1 MRRAGATKVECRR
14 RRGRRYARHRSAAM
28 TVPADVLQFL
38 GAQAPFSALPDAALA
53 ECAGELEAIYRRR
66 GEVVLDLGVA
76 NDSLPIIRKGA
87 VEVSDAQGR
96 LVLRLAEGD
105 SFAFNALLTGE
116 PTRFRYTLLEDA
128 LIWRLPAA
136 RFHALRREF
145 PAFDRFF
152 LKTLE
157 ERLLAAARAPQG
169 NALFAT
175 ALAAIA
181 SRPPRMLPA
190 TASIREAAQAMAA
203 GRISSLLV
211 GTPDD
216 LQGIVTDR
224 DLRNRVLAAGLAP
237 ERPIADIM
245 TPDPVALDGD
255 ADAFAALLVM
265 LDRRIHHL
273 PVRADGR
280 VLGVVTSRDLLALQT
295 EHPLYL
301 IRELGLAADIPA
313 LQAILARLPEL
324 SARLLSAGAD
334 GAGLPKVLTALNDAV
349 TRRLLELA
357 RERMGPPPAAFAW
370 LSFGSQARAEQTLYT
385 DQDNGLVVADGA
397 DPNDPWFVELARFV
411 CAGLDACGQRFCDG
425 GIMASTPS
433 WRLDLSGWRRQ
444 FRAWVAQ
451 PQPEALLRAS
461 IFFDLRPV
469 AGDAA
474 LGRAL
479 LDTLA
484 AIGPQDALFLG
495 ILARQSLQHEVPL
508 GVFRRF
514 VVERDGAHRDRLDLK
529 RAGLLPLTEM
539 VRVRALGAGLA
550 ATAGT
555 RKRLAA
561 LAAAG
566 RLAAGDA
573 DALGHAFDLFTRLR
587 LVHQL
592 RQLRAGEA
600 ADNWIDPDALPGPDR
615 AALRDAFALV
625 RNAQAGLA
633 AEFGVAA
640 P

>member
-1 MRRAGATKVECRR
+1 
-14 RRGRRYARHRSAAM
+14 M
-28 TVPADVLQFL
+28 TVPADVIQFL
-38 GAQAPFSALPDAALA
+38 RAQAPFSALPDAALA
-53 ECAGELEAIYRRR
+53 DCARELEAIYRRR

-136 RFHALRREF
+136 RFHALRHAV

-152 LKTLE
+152 LRTLE

-175 ALAAIA
+175 PLADIA
-181 SRPPRMLPA
+181 SRPPQMVPA
-190 TASIREAAQAMAA
+190 TASIRAAAQAMAA
-203 GRISSLLV
+203 KRISSLLI
-211 GTPDD
+211 GTPDA

-237 ERPIADIM
+237 DGPVADIM
-245 TPDPVALDGD
+245 TPAPIGLDGG
-255 ADAFAALLVM
+255 ADAFAALLLM

-273 PVRADGR
+273 PVLAAGR

-301 IRELGLAADIPA
+301 IREIGLAADLPA
-313 LQAILARLPEL
+313 LTAIVRRLPDL
-324 SARLLSAGAD
+324 AARLLSAGAD
-334 GAGLPKVLTALNDAV
+334 GAGLPKVLTALNDALA
-349 TRRLLELA
+349 RRLLELA
-357 RERMGPPPAAFAW
+357 RERLGPPPAAFAW
-370 LSFGSQARAEQTLYT
+370 LGFGSQARAEQTLYT

-397 DPNDPWFVELARFV
+397 DPNDRWFVELAQFV

-425 GIMASTPS
+425 GIMASNPA
-433 WRLDLSGWRRQ
+433 WRMELAGWRRQ
-444 FRAWVAQ
+444 FRAWVAR
-451 PQPEALLRAS
+451 PEPEALLSAS
-461 IFFDLRPV
+461 IFFDLRPI
-469 AGDAA
+469 AGDAG

-479 LDTLA
+479 LDSLA
-484 AIGPQDALFLG
+484 AIGPHDALFLG
-495 ILARQSLQHEVPL
+495 ILARQALQHEVPL
-508 GVFRRF
+508 GLFRRF

-529 RAGLLPLTEM
+529 RAGLLALTEL
-539 VRVRALGAGLA
+539 VRVRALAAGLA

-555 RKRLAA
+555 RDRLAA

-566 RLAAGDA
+566 RMARADA
-573 DALGHAFDLFTRLR
+573 EALGHAFDLFSRLR

-592 RQLRAGEA
+592 HQVRAGEA

-615 AALRDAFALV
+615 AALRDAFGLV
-625 RNAQAGLA
+625 RSAQAGLA
-633 AEFGVAA
+633 AEFGIAA

>member
-1 MRRAGATKVECRR
+1 
-14 RRGRRYARHRSAAM
+14 M
-28 TVPADVLQFL
+28 TVPADVLEFL
-38 GAQAPFSALPDAALA
+38 RAQAPFLALPEAALA
-53 ECAGELEAIYRRR
+53 ACATELEAIYRRR
-66 GEVVLDLGVA
+66 GEVVLDLGVV

-87 VEVSDAQGR
+87 VEVSDGQGR

-105 SFAFNALLTGE
+105 AFAFNSLLTGE

-128 LIWRLPAA
+128 LVWRLPAA

-152 LKTLE
+152 LRTLE
-157 ERLLAAARAPQG
+157 ERLLAAARAPHG

-190 TASIREAAQAMAA
+190 GASIREAAQLMASQ
-203 GRISSLLV
+203 RISSLLI
-211 GTPDD
+211 GTPQR
-216 LQGIVTDR
+216 LEGIVTDR
-224 DLRNRVLAAGLAP
+224 DLRNRVLAAGLPP
-237 ERPIADIM
+237 ERPVAEIM
-245 TPDPVALDGD
+245 SADPVTLDGS

-273 PVRADGR
+273 PVRAEDGQ

-334 GAGLPKVLTALNDAV
+334 GAGLPRVLTALNDAV

-357 RERMGPPPAAFAW
+357 RERLGPAPAAFAW

-385 DQDNGLVVADGA
+385 DQDNGLVVADGT
-397 DPNDPWFVELARFV
+397 DPNHPWFVELADFV

-425 GIMASTPS
+425 GIMASNRS
-433 WRLDLSGWRRQ
+433 WRLDRSGWQRQ
-444 FRAWVAQ
+444 FRTWIAQ
-451 PQPEALLRAS
+451 PEPQALLRAS

-484 AIGPQDALFLG
+484 AIGRHDALFLG
-495 ILARQSLQHEVPL
+495 ILARQSLQHAVPL

-514 VVERDGAHRDRLDLK
+514 VVERDGVHRDRLDLK

-539 VRVRALGAGLA
+539 VRVRALAAGLGSS
-550 ATAGT
+550 AGT
-555 RKRLAA
+555 RDRLSA

-566 RLAAGDA
+566 QLAPADA
-573 DALGHAFDLFTRLR
+573 DALGHAFDLFSRLR

-592 RQLRAGEA
+592 RQLRAGAA

-615 AALRDAFALV
+615 AALRDAFGLV
-625 RNAQAGLA
+625 RNAQAALA
-633 AEFGVAA
+633 AEFGIVA

>member
-1 MRRAGATKVECRR
+1 
-14 RRGRRYARHRSAAM
+14 M
-28 TVPADVLQFL
+28 TVPADVLEFL
-38 GAQAPFSALPDAALA
+38 RAQAPFSALPEAALVA
-53 ECAGELEAIYRRR
+53 CAGELEAIYRRR
-66 GEVVLDLGVA
+66 GEVVLDLGVG

-87 VEVSDAQGR
+87 VEVSDDQGR

-136 RFHALRREF
+136 RFHALRRQF

-152 LKTLE
+152 LRTLE

-175 ALAAIA
+175 TLAEIA
-181 SRPPRMLPA
+181 SRPPQMLPA
-190 TASIREAAQAMAA
+190 TASIREAAQAMASR
-203 GRISSLLV
+203 RISSLLI
-211 GTPDD
+211 GTAED

-237 ERPIADIM
+237 ERPVADIM
-245 TPDPVALDGD
+245 TPDPIGLGAD

-273 PVRADGR
+273 PVRGADGA

-301 IRELGLAADIPA
+301 IRELGLAADVPA
-313 LQAILARLPEL
+313 LKATLERLPEL

-334 GAGLPKVLTALNDAV
+334 GAGLPKVLTALNDAIA
-349 TRRLLELA
+349 RRLLELA
-357 RERMGPPPAAFAW
+357 REQMGPPPAPFAW

-397 DPNDPWFVELARFV
+397 NPNDPWFVELARFV

-425 GIMASTPS
+425 GIMASNPA
-433 WRLDLSGWRRQ
+433 WRLDLSGWQRQ
-444 FRAWVAQ
+444 FRTWIAQ
-451 PQPEALLRAS
+451 PNPDALLRAS

-484 AIGPQDALFLG
+484 AIGRHDAMFLG

-514 VVERDGAHRDRLDLK
+514 VVQRDGAHRDRLDLK

-539 VRVRALGAGLA
+539 VRVRALAAGLA

-555 RKRLAA
+555 RDRLIA

-592 RQLRAGEA
+592 HQLRAGEA

-615 AALRDAFALV
+615 AALRDAFGLV
-625 RNAQAGLA
+625 RNAQAALA
-633 AEFGVAA
+633 AEFGIAA